1 MNERDIRSKVWAFIE
16 PQTVGRNPSDSD
28 DLFAEGYVNSLFAM
42 QIVRFIQSHFDLTLT
57 AEDMNFDNFR
67 TIGGIVQFVESKLD
81 RVETAP

>member
-1 MNERDIRSKVWAFIE
+1 MNERDVRNKVWAFIE

-42 QIVRFIQSHFDLTLT
+42 QIVRFIQSQFDLTLT

-67 TIGGIVQFVESKLD
+67 TIGGIVQFVESKLA